1 MELMPLIH
9 EPALTVDGSLV
20 VADIH
25 IGVEHELSQSGINI
39 PTQVQRRI
47 DRMLRYLEDTKAHRV
62 ILLGDIK
69 HNVPWTSRYEREDIS
84 HFLRSIAE
92 RATVDIVLGNH
103 DSGLAYL
110 VPRGEGLRINLHRSK
125 GFTLE
130 NIGFMHGHT
139 WPALDLLSCDSVVMG
154 HLHPSVR
161 LVDPLGHFSS
171 QPVWVRTCFV
181 EQVFRERYPDL
192 ERFANPRVI
201 IMPAFNELAGGIAFN
216 EATYDTLLGPLF
228 TNRALEL
235 ETAEVY
241 LLDGAYLGTVS
252 QLRHFVPKP
261 RQREIQRQRRKTSNT
276 TFAPFDEGAKFSTT
290 RESRR

>member
-1 MELMPLIH
+1 MEPIPLIN
-9 EPALTVDGSLV
+9 EPALIVDGCLV

-25 IGVEHELSQSGINI
+25 IGIEHELSLRGIHI
-39 PTQVQRRI
+39 PTQVQRRT
-47 DRMLRYLEDTKAHRV
+47 DRILRYLEDTRADRV

-69 HNVPWTSRYEREDIS
+69 HNVPRTSECEREDIPR
-84 HFLRSIAE
+84 FLRSIAE
-92 RATVDIVLGNH
+92 RATIDIVPGNH

-110 VPRGEGLRINLHRSK
+110 IPWSEDRRIKLHSSK

-130 NIGFMHGHT
+130 NIGFVHGHA
-139 WPALDLLSCDSVVMG
+139 WPALDLLSRDYVVMG
-154 HLHPSVR
+154 HLHPSIR
-161 LVDPLGHFSS
+161 LADPLGHLSS
-171 QPVWVRTCFV
+171 QPVWIRTRFV
-181 EQVFRERYPDL
+181 EQVFKERYPDF
-192 ERFANPRVI
+192 ERFADPRVI

-241 LLDGAYLGTVS
+241 LLDGSYLGSVS

-261 RQREIQRQRRKTSNT
+261 KLRKVQRRRRKASNT

-290 RESRR
+290 RESGR

>member
-1 MELMPLIH
+1 MEPVPLMN

-25 IGVEHELSQSGINI
+25 IGIEHELSLSGIHI
-39 PTQVQRRI
+39 PTQIQRRT
-47 DRMLRYLEDTKAHRV
+47 DRILRYLEDTKADRV

-69 HNVPWTSRYEREDIS
+69 HNVPRTSTREREDIP
-84 HFLRSIAE
+84 HFLRSVAE
-92 RATVDIVLGNH
+92 HAMIDIVPGNH

-110 VPRGEGLRINLHRSK
+110 IPWGEDLRINLHRSK
-125 GFTLE
+125 GFVLE

-139 WPALDLLSCDSVVMG
+139 WPALDLLSSDYVVMG
-154 HLHPSVR
+154 HLHPSIR
-161 LVDPLGHFSS
+161 LVDPLGHLSS
-171 QPVWVRTCFV
+171 QPVWIRTRFV
-181 EQVFRERYPDL
+181 EQVLRERYPDL
-192 ERFANPRVI
+192 ERFINPRVI

-235 ETAEVY
+235 ETAEVH
-241 LLDGAYLGTVS
+241 LLDGVYLGTVS

-261 RQREIQRQRRKTSNT
+261 RSRKIQRQRRKTNST
-276 TFAPFDEGAKFSTT
+276 TFAPFDEGVKF
-290 RESRR
+290 

>member
-1 MELMPLIH
+1 MELVPLIP
-9 EPALTVDGSLV
+9 EPALIVDGSLV
-20 VADIH
+20 IADIH
-25 IGVEHELSQSGINI
+25 IGIEHELSQSGIHI

-47 DRMLRYLEDTKAHRV
+47 DRVLRYLEDTKADRV

-69 HNVPWTSRYEREDIS
+69 HNVPWTSRCEWEDIP

-92 RATVDIVLGNH
+92 RATVDIVPGNH

-110 VPRGEGLRINLHRSK
+110 VPRGEDLRINLHRSK
-125 GFTLE
+125 GFALE

-139 WPALDLLSCDSVVMG
+139 WPAFDLLSCDSVVMG

-171 QPVWVRTCFV
+171 QPVWIRTHFV
-181 EQVFRERYPDL
+181 EQVLRDRYPDL
-192 ERFANPRVI
+192 DRFANPRVI

-241 LLDGAYLGTVS
+241 LLDGAYIGEVS
-252 QLRHFVPKP
+252 QLRHLVPKP
-261 RQREIQRQRRKTSNT
+261 RPRKIQRRRRKTSNT
-276 TFAPFDEGAKFSTT
+276 TFAPFDESMEF
-290 RESRR
+290 

>member
-1 MELMPLIH
+1 MELAPLID

-25 IGVEHELSQSGINI
+25 IGIEYELSLSGIHI
-39 PTQVQRRI
+39 PTQVHRRT
-47 DRMLRYLEDTKAHRV
+47 DRILRYLEDTKADRV

-69 HNVPWTSRYEREDIS
+69 HNVPWTSKLEREDIP

-92 RATVDIVLGNH
+92 CATIDIVPGNH
-103 DSGLAYL
+103 DSGLTYL
-110 VPRGEGLRINLHRSK
+110 IPRREDLQIELHRSK
-125 GFTLE
+125 GFALQ

-139 WPALDLLSCDSVVMG
+139 WPALELLSCDYVVMG
-154 HLHPSVR
+154 HNHPSIR
-161 LVDPLGHFSS
+161 LADPLGHLSS
-171 QPVWVRTCFV
+171 QPVWIRTRFV
-181 EQVFRERYPDL
+181 EAVFRERYSDL
-192 ERFANPRVI
+192 EWFADPRVI

-228 TNRALEL
+228 TNKAVEL

-252 QLRHFVPKP
+252 QLRYFVPKP
-261 RQREIQRQRRKTSNT
+261 KPKKTQRQRRKASNT
-276 TFAPFDEGAKFSTT
+276 KFAPFDESLKFK
-290 RESRR
+290 